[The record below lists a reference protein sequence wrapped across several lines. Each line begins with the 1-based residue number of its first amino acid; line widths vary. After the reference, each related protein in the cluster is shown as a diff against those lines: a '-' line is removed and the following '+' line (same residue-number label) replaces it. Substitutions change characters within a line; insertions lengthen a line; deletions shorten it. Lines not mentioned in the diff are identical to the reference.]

1 MITTIIINALI
12 MPRVELQSRVILNL
26 YIKLGRISMYKRLS
40 LPNNDY
46 GMSFYLF
53 KVFLFL
59 VTNVLWLLTGFS
71 SSCKFILAFLVYTYN
86 CVVLWILHWTGCSIF
101 PKCFPRWL
109 DYLTFPPIVYERPP
123 HTYQDQEWSVF
134 DFSNSNRCVMAS
146 HCDFNLHLHND

>member
-59 VTNVLWLLTGFS
+59 VTNVLWLLVYRLYTYIADIYKKKKLS
-71 SSCKFILAFLVYTYN
+71 RILIRISLKLFINLRRIDTFTMLNLPILDPGISTLLYWAFLTYFM
-86 CVVLWILHWTGCSIF
+86 SI
-101 PKCFPRWL
+101 
-109 DYLTFPPIVYERPP
+109 IE
-123 HTYQDQEWSVF
+123 
-134 DFSNSNRCVMAS
+134 FSA
-146 HCDFNLHLHND
+146 